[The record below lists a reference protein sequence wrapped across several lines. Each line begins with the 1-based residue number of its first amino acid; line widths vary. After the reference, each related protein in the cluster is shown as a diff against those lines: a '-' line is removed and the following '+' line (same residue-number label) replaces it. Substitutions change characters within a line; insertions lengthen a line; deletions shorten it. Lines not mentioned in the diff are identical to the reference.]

1 MILLDTHLWFWFIN
15 QEVERY
21 PRTWQDA
28 LETTECLAVSVVSC
42 IEVALAQKKGRL
54 ILPCPV
60 REWIDEALEPSGI
73 TLLPLKTAA
82 CVKATELSDIHRD
95 PFDRLIVATAIEED
109 ATLATLDSLVRSYP
123 EMRHH
128 LLSP

>member
-15 QEVERY
+15 QELERC

-28 LETTECLAVSVVSC
+28 FETTQCLAVSVVSC

-54 ILPCPV
+54 ILPCPL

-73 TLLPLKTAA
+73 TLLPLNIAA
-82 CVKATELSDIHRD
+82 CVKLSDIHRD
-95 PFDRLIVATAIEED
+95 PFDRLIMATVIEED
-109 ATLATLDSLVRSYP
+109 ATLATLDFLVKSYP
-123 EMRHH
+123 EMRTH
-128 LLSP
+128 LLSD

>member
-1 MILLDTHLWFWFIN
+1 MLLLDTHLWFWFIN
-15 QEVERY
+15 QEVERLS
-21 PRTWQDA
+21 RAWQDA

-42 IEVALAQKKGRL
+42 IEVALAQKQGRL

-60 REWIDEALEPSGI
+60 REWIDEALELSGI

-82 CVKATELSDIHRD
+82 CVKAMELSDIHRD

-109 ATLATLDSLVRSYP
+109 ATLATLDPWSGVIPRCAITC
-123 EMRHH
+123 
-128 LLSP
+128 

>member
-15 QEVERY
+15 QELERC

-28 LETTECLAVSVVSC
+28 FETTQCLAVSVVSC

-54 ILPCPV
+54 ILPCPL

-73 TLLPLKTAA
+73 TLLPLNIAA

-95 PFDRLIVATAIEED
+95 PFDRLIMATVIEED
-109 ATLATLDSLVRSYP
+109 ATLATLD
-123 EMRHH
+123 
-128 LLSP
+128 

>member
-15 QEVERY
+15 Q
-21 PRTWQDA
+21 
-28 LETTECLAVSVVSC
+28 
-42 IEVALAQKKGRL
+42 
-54 ILPCPV
+54 
-60 REWIDEALEPSGI
+60 
-73 TLLPLKTAA
+73 
-82 CVKATELSDIHRD
+82 
-95 PFDRLIVATAIEED
+95 IEED

>member
-21 PRTWQDA
+21 PHTWQDA
-28 LETTECLAVSVVSC
+28 FETTQCLAVSVVSC

-54 ILPCPV
+54 ILPCPL

-73 TLLPLKTAA
+73 TLLPLNIAA
-82 CVKATELSDIHRD
+82 CVTATELSDIHRD
-95 PFDRLIVATAIEED
+95 PFDRLIMATVIEED
-109 ATLATLDSLVRSYP
+109 ATLATLDSVVKSYP
-123 EMRHH
+123 EMRTH
-128 LLSP
+128 LLSD